1 MKSTQ
6 TAWAI
11 IFIVIA
17 INIMVFFGYKDSQG
31 NLFLGIISLVLILL
45 FHSLTISVDNN
56 YIKFSFGIGLIRG
69 IYKLEDINYCRPVHY
84 FSMGWGIR
92 FRPGIILYNVS
103 GNKAIELSIRNK
115 PRKIWIGTDQ
125 PEEVSDY
132 INSVLRK
139 KRIT

>member
-1 MKSTQ
+1 MKTTQ

-17 INIMVFFGYKDSQG
+17 INIMVFFGYKDPQG
-31 NLFLGIISLVLILL
+31 NLILGIISLVLILL
-45 FHSLTISVDNN
+45 FHSLTITVGNN

-69 IYKLEDINYCRPVHY
+69 KYKLEDIKYCRPVHY

-115 PRKIWIGTDQ
+115 SRKVWIGTDK
-125 PEEVSDY
+125 PEEISDY
-132 INSVLRK
+132 INSLFM
-139 KRIT
+139 RIKG